1 MVVVTVTALAP
12 GSIVGVTEAAV
23 IAAPGVAVVEEDVV
37 TVGTVT
43 DVMEVLPTAVA
54 SVLGVTA
61 VLVAYGGVKV
71 EAVDMTTQDA
81 VVVEDG
87 ASDAPTI
94 APREVSA
101 GLRFGSGVVIET
113 SSGVVDGIDK
123 GVKWE
128 MP

>member
-23 IAAPGVAVVEEDVV
+23 IAAPGVAVIEED
-37 TVGTVT
+37 GIVT
-43 DVMEVLPTAVA
+43 DVMKVLPTAVA